1 MAMGDR
7 GPVALHH
14 VVDGPAD
21 APPLVLLGSLGSA
34 LDMWAPQLPA
44 LTGAHRVIRVDHR
57 GHGGSPVPAGPYTIS
72 ELAGDVLALLDRLG
86 LDRVDYAGLSL
97 GGMVGMYLA
106 AEAPERIARLALMA
120 TSANYPDKTP
130 WETRIEAVAGG
141 GTDAIAA
148 AVVKNWFSA
157 SFAAANPDTL
167 AWAEESV
174 RKTPDLGYLGCCQ
187 AIRDWDHVSRLGEI
201 RAPSLMICGTSDPAA
216 PEQPHGATIANGIP
230 GVRFELVDAAH
241 LLNIE
246 RAGEVNALLT
256 EHFAAR

>member
-1 MAMGDR
+1 MGDR

-34 LDMWAPQLPA
+34 LDMWEPQLAA

-86 LDRVDYAGLSL
+86 LDQVDYAGLSL

-130 WETRIEAVAGG
+130 WEARIEAVAGG

-157 SFAAANPDTL
+157 SFAAVNPDTM

-187 AIRDWDHVSRLGEI
+187 AIRDWDHVARLGEI
-201 RAPSLMICGTSDPAA
+201 RAPSLMICGTSDPAT

-246 RAGEVNALLT
+246 RPAEVNALLT

>member
-1 MAMGDR
+1 MGER
-7 GPVALHH
+7 GSVALHH

-44 LTGAHRVIRVDHR
+44 LTESHRVIRVDHR

-72 ELAGDVLALLDRLG
+72 ELAGDVLALLDRLE

-106 AEAPERIARLALMA
+106 AEAPERINRLALMA

-130 WETRIEAVAGG
+130 WETRIEAVANG
-141 GTDAIAA
+141 GTDAVAA
-148 AVVKNWFSA
+148 TVVKSWFTA
-157 SFAAANPDTL
+157 PFAAANPDTVT
-167 AWAEESV
+167 WAEESV

-187 AIRDWDHVSRLGEI
+187 AIRDWDHVGRLGRI
-201 RAPSLMICGTSDPAA
+201 GAPSLMICGTDDPAT

-230 GVRFELVDAAH
+230 GIRFELVAAAH
-241 LLNIE
+241 LLSIE
-246 RAGEVNALLT
+246 AAAEVTALLT
-256 EHFAAR
+256 EHFAAG